1 MTSREQEVHLP
12 AITPLPTDPIYKAW
26 NRESN
31 RVDGFDALYYY
42 DGEGLEQIYLEETGE
57 MRYEVYTADGQW
69 MGRIWE
75 EDQVGYFRTPEQLA
89 AQKNG

>member
-1 MTSREQEVHLP
+1 M
-12 AITPLPTDPIYKAW
+12 
-26 NRESN
+26 
-31 RVDGFDALYYY
+31 DGFDALYYY